1 MPVMPSEL
9 AHIVEEDAALLV
21 QRELRHQLPNDY
33 KREQDAKADVAIMQ
47 AGGEAAEALNVSDT
61 EDEITDQRV
70 QGEVQRD
77 ETMDKQVPARGGGGG
92 PARPEMPRR
101 GAGPGTAAARSFGTS
116 ASWR

>member
-77 ETMDKQVPARGGGGG
+77 ETMDKQVAARAGARG
-92 PARPEMPRR
+92 PPRARRRRRPR
-101 GAGPGTAAARSFGTS
+101 AP
-116 ASWR
+116 